1 MLLELKRFEIPP
13 GERILLKDVTWYEFE
28 KILEELGEHRATK
41 IAYHH
46 HILEIIEQINDK

>member
-28 KILEELGEHRATK
+28 KILYL
-41 IAYHH
+41 
-46 HILEIIEQINDK
+46 NFPFDKTP